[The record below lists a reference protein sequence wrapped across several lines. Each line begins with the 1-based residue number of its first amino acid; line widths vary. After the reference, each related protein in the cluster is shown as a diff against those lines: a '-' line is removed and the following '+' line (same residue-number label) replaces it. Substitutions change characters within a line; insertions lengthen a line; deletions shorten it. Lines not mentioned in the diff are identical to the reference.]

1 MRPARDTPLAHTMVF
16 PDMSQ
21 PALTRT
27 TMANEGP
34 ATGAANN
41 GPHEVNPDPSKGNVD
56 APHQRAETSSILG
69 NLERMSNNSGLHNSP
84 GLYRV
89 AHPHAMLGELALGQI
104 HNWQMYTSTRSQ
116 QGDRDGCMSRIMDR
130 LDDLRELNQQHV
142 VRLDRHASDINQ
154 KVGGIQ
160 SSVSALE
167 QKLNGVKDE
176 QKMTGKTVKAN
187 SEAIRDLQKSTGL
200 TADTAKSN
208 KNETKGLQNQVSD
221 LNNRLSKLEAKALQP
236 ESQALGQEGAFNA
249 DLLEKVQ
256 LWEKKL
262 KAHISSPKRLDKV
275 GLTNSLHNL
284 GVLRNPKEFPIE
296 GIEYLGKDKA
306 GQDMY
311 TFSVQTKEQA
321 LILQRRSWD
330 KKVIQLHPQYPQEYR
345 EAAFRMGSLARDARA
360 ASGNT
365 IATRIL
371 YAGTTLRL
379 ELKVKG
385 SQTWH
390 GHPTLGSF
398 EPSQPLGWGDTC
410 PREAE
415 AEKTRIAEA
424 IGYEEGQGNNIARPS
439 EAARRTVIFAAP
451 DNSCTLSKI
460 KERFKGLPHLVEIHH
475 HLEQA
480 VTKKTLFRLI
490 FPTRELAIEATSMM
504 NKATIGSP
512 HTCKVGESANLWVSL
527 VKP

>member
-1 MRPARDTPLAHTMVF
+1 MVL

-41 GPHEVNPDPSKGNVD
+41 GSHEVEFKFSDPSNENVE
-56 APHQRAETSSILG
+56 APRQRAETSSILG
-69 NLERMSNNSGLHNSP
+69 NLERMSNSSGLHNSP
-84 GLYRV
+84 GQDRA
-89 AHPHAMLGELALGQI
+89 AHPHNMLGNLALGQI
-104 HNWQMYTSTRSQ
+104 HDWQMYSSTPSR
-116 QGDRDGCMSRIMDR
+116 QGGRDDVMMSRIMDR
-130 LDDLRELNQQHV
+130 LDDLRVLNQQHG
-142 VRLDRHASDINQ
+142 VRLDRHATEINQ
-154 KVGGIQ
+154 KVGEIQ
-160 SSVSALE
+160 SSVSTLE
-167 QKLNGVKDE
+167 QKLNKVEDE
-176 QKMTGKTVKAN
+176 QKMTGETAKAN
-187 SEAIRDLQKSTGL
+187 LEAIRDLQRSTGL
-200 TADTAKSN
+200 TADAVKSN
-208 KNETKGLQNQVSD
+208 ENETKGLQNQVSD
-221 LNNRLSKLEAKALQP
+221 LNNRLSKIEAKVLQP
-236 ESQALGQEGAFNA
+236 ESQALDHKGAFKA
-249 DLLEKVQ
+249 DLLEKIQ
-256 LWEKKL
+256 LWERKL
-262 KAHISSPKRLDKV
+262 KAHINLPNRLGKAELV
-275 GLTNSLHNL
+275 SSLHNL
-284 GVLRNPKEFPIE
+284 GVLRNPKEFPIQ

-330 KKVIQLHPQYPQEYR
+330 KKVIQLYPQHPQEYR
-345 EAAFRMGSLARDARA
+345 EAASRMGSLARDARA

-439 EAARRTVIFAAP
+439 EAARRTVIFAAQ

-512 HTCKVGESANLWVSL
+512 HTCKVGESANLWLSL
-527 VKP
+527 VIP